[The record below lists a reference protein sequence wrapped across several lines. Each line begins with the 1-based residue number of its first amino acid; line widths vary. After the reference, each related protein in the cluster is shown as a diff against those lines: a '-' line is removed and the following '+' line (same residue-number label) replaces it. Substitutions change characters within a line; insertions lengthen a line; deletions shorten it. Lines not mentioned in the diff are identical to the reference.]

1 MRQSAGYLLGLSMFV
16 RVIFALWAVLMT
28 LMTAPGL
35 SAAELCPAGDAEEI
49 EKLLVEAPSCDRSM
63 DLFRAC
69 SYGAGGDT
77 GLGAIVT
84 EKCEGDFLAKLSRA
98 ERRAYNRQIRACNRK
113 YARESGT
120 MYRSFEAFC
129 RARLAQNYARRVAR
143 TKRGRR

>member
-1 MRQSAGYLLGLSMFV
+1 MRQSAGRFLGLSMFV
-16 RVIFALWAVLMT
+16 RVLFALWAIFV
-28 LMTAPGL
+28 TAPGL

-49 EKLLVEAPSCDRSM
+49 EKLLAEAPSCDRSM
-63 DLFRAC
+63 DLFKVC

-77 GLGAIVT
+77 GLGTIVT

-98 ERRAYNRQIRACNRK
+98 ERRAYNRRIRACDRK

-129 RARLAQNYARRVAR
+129 RASVAQRYARRAA
-143 TKRGRR
+143 RGRPARR

>member
-1 MRQSAGYLLGLSMFV
+1 MRQSVGHRLGLSMFA
-16 RVIFALWAVLMT
+16 RVIFALWAV

-35 SAAELCPAGDAEEI
+35 SAAELCLADDAEEI
-49 EKLLVEAPSCDRSM
+49 EKLLVEAPSCDRAM

-84 EKCEGDFLAKLSRA
+84 EKCEADFLAELSRA
-98 ERRAYNRQIRACNRK
+98 ERRVYNGRVRVCNRK